1 MANGFQDLVNSR
13 LGVGLALG
21 LSRRLPEGAA
31 YRLANTIGVWM
42 ARLRDLEM
50 VRAVRAN
57 QWVLSDYQADSAALD
72 QAVRAT
78 YSFTARGLYDLYHNL
93 EDIDKLYERVD
104 FSPRFTQFL
113 EERQA
118 PERGLVVAGIH
129 LSNFDLAVHAAG
141 RRGLQAVALGVSN
154 PGGGYQWQN
163 KLRGESGFLVIPSS
177 ANTLRH
183 SIHHLSSKGTIVTG
197 IDRPLPN
204 SKYRPCFFGR
214 PTSLPVMHILLA
226 LKAHVPIEVTYAQMK
241 TDGRYHIDITEPIEM
256 ESYPDRHQEIILN
269 AERVLSVAEAAIRQA
284 PQQWVMFYPVWPEML
299 EKMPASN

>member
-1 MANGFQDLVNSR
+1 MANGFQNLVNSK

-21 LSRRLPEGAA
+21 LSRRLPESAA
-31 YRLANTIGVWM
+31 NWLANTLGIWM
-42 ARLRDLEM
+42 VRLRGLEM

-72 QAVRAT
+72 QAVRTT
-78 YSFTARGLYDLYHNL
+78 YSHTARCLYDLYHNFQ
-93 EDIDKLYERVD
+93 DIDKLYERVD
-104 FSPRFTQFL
+104 FSPKFNQFL
-113 EERQA
+113 EERQE

-129 LSNFDLAVHAAG
+129 LSNFDLAIHAVG

-154 PGGGYQWQN
+154 PGGGYKWQN
-163 KLRGESGFLVIPSS
+163 KLRAESGFRIIPSS

-183 SIHHLSSKGTIVTG
+183 SIQHLDSNGTIVTG
-197 IDRPLPN
+197 MDRPLPE

-214 PTSLPVMHILLA
+214 PASLPVMHILLA
-226 LKAHVPIEVTYAQMK
+226 LKAQVPVKVTYAQMK
-241 TDGRYHIDITEPIEM
+241 SDGRYHIDITEPIEM

-284 PQQWVMFYPVWPEML
+284 PQQWAMFYPVWPEML
-299 EKMPASN
+299 DKMPV